1 MFPLGA
7 LLDPKHIDRISNV
20 PQADRIEA
28 ETELRRL
35 AKSAVDS
42 TTAQMQLKVS
52 TVKLCCKAK
61 LFDASA

>member
-1 MFPLGA
+1 MQ
-7 LLDPKHIDRISNV
+7 HIDRVSKI

-35 AKSAVDS
+35 VKSAVDS
-42 TTAQMQLKVS
+42 TKAQMQLKVS

-61 LFDASA
+61 LLDASA